1 MSDLQHINVKIGLA
15 RDSKLDGERVVEIF
29 HGWISKQASPDEGML
44 IDVADYRHV
53 PEGPGI
59 LLVGLHADFG
69 LDYADGRAG
78 LRYNRKGAVDGDN
91 AKRFKQALT
100 AAARACAKL
109 EEETKG
115 GLKFARDGFEL
126 TVNDRALAPNAP
138 ETFAKHKPELEAFA
152 AALGGGSV
160 ERLNADEPRRL
171 FGAHIAL
178 KKPLD
183 LAKA

>member
-15 RDSKLDGERVVEIF
+15 SDGKIDGARVVEIF
-29 HGWISKQASPDEGML
+29 HGWIGKQTAPDGGML
-44 IDVADYRHV
+44 VDVADYRHV

-59 LLVGLHADFG
+59 LLVGLHSDFG

-78 LRYNRKGAVDGDN
+78 LRYNRKGKLDGGN
-91 AKRFKQALT
+91 ATRFKQALS

-138 ETFAKHKPELEAFA
+138 ETYAKHKAELEGFA
-152 AALGGGSV
+152 ASLGGGSV
-160 ERLNADEPRRL
+160 EQLNAREPRRL
-171 FGAHIAL
+171 FGARITL

>member
-15 RDSKLDGERVVEIF
+15 SASKVDGARVVEIF
-29 HGWISKQASPDEGML
+29 HGWIGKQAAPDGGL
-44 IDVADYRHV
+44 LVDVADYRHV

-78 LRYNRKGAVDGDN
+78 LRYNRKGKVDGGN
-91 AKRFKQALT
+91 AKCFKQALS

-109 EEETKG
+109 EEETKSG
-115 GLKFARDGFEL
+115 MTFARDGFEL
-126 TVNDRALAPNAP
+126 TVNDRALAPNTPA
-138 ETFAKHKPELEAFA
+138 TFAKHKAELEAFA
-152 AALGGGSV
+152 ASLGGGSV
-160 ERLNADEPRRL
+160 EQLHTGDPRRL
-171 FGAHIAL
+171 FGVRIAL
-178 KKPLD
+178 GKPLD